1 MSHPKVF
8 GEADN
13 ESPDGGPPWVLRGPF
28 SRPRPRDPSGG
39 PRPRPHG
46 TPAGSVSA
54 LPRRFAGVGSRRG
67 ERIRCPHDAAGARLA
82 NDGWSPRPGVAGGPG
97 TPVETCGPPSHLLR
111 GGRAGLL
118 PLPPLGQRAGFRGRG
133 APFSGSNGPDP

>member
-13 ESPDGGPPWVLRGPF
+13 ASPDGGPPWVLRGP
-28 SRPRPRDPSGG
+28 SPGPRPRDPSGG

-46 TPAGSVSA
+46 TPPGLVSA

-67 ERIRCPHDAAGARLA
+67 ERIRLAHDAARARLA
-82 NDGWSPRPGVAGGPG
+82 DDGRGPRPGVAVVPRIRPIPSDRPSILIGAGPQ
-97 TPVETCGPPSHLLR
+97 
-111 GGRAGLL
+111 GLL
-118 PLPPLGQRAGFRGRG
+118 TISSLRPRAGFPAR
-133 APFSGSNGPDP
+133 SGSS

>member
-13 ESPDGGPPWVLRGPF
+13 ESPDGGTPWVLRGPF
-28 SRPRPRDPSGG
+28 PGPRPCDPRGG

-82 NDGWSPRPGVAGGPG
+82 DDGWGPRPGVAVVPRLPSTPPG
-97 TPVETCGPPSHLLR
+97 TPPV
-111 GGRAGLL
+111 
-118 PLPPLGQRAGFRGRG
+118 F
-133 APFSGSNGPDP
+133 

>member
-13 ESPDGGPPWVLRGPF
+13 ESPDGGTPWVLRGPF
-28 SRPRPRDPSGG
+28 PGPRPRDPSGG

-46 TPAGSVSA
+46 TPPGLVSA

-67 ERIRCPHDAAGARLA
+67 ERIRRAHDAARARLA
-82 NDGWSPRPGVAGGPG
+82 DYGRGPLPGVAVVPR
-97 TPVETCGPPSHLLR
+97 PRPPPSDSP
-111 GGRAGLL
+111 AG
-118 PLPPLGQRAGFRGRG
+118 P
-133 APFSGSNGPDP
+133 